1 MNEEVIRMEIK
12 KKNEEII
19 DMNDMNGWDGWE
31 DLQI

>member
-1 MNEEVIRMEIK
+1 MRNGKKWVK